1 MYPFFLSHSF
11 PSICLSTRKPPLL
24 LPIPFFAPSI
34 SPSTHQIIPPSSLF
48 PLLLLRLSPILL
60 YTPTPLLNWRRDG
73 RCKLWPQL
81 ILL

>member
-11 PSICLSTRKPPLL
+11 PSIYLSTRKPPLL

-48 PLLLLRLSPILL
+48 PLLLRLSPILL
-60 YTPTPLLNWRRDG
+60 YTPTPYSTGGGTAGANYGLN
-73 RCKLWPQL
+73 
-81 ILL
+81 

>member
-11 PSICLSTRKPPLL
+11 PSIYLSTRKPPLL

-48 PLLLLRLSPILL
+48 PLLLRLSPILL